1 MMRIE
6 KKKMPVALVGRDPLP
21 KPRLPHVRPAVH
33 HKLAKEAAER
43 NAFHLQARL
52 DRDRKERRQMYA
64 REYNMIAGRLT
75 GTGTADVIR
84 DTAIRNF
91 VATHGERHLPR

>member
-1 MMRIE
+1 
-6 KKKMPVALVGRDPLP
+6 MPLAVVGRAPLKRP
-21 KPRLPHVRPAVH
+21 KLPHVRPAVH

-43 NAFHLQARL
+43 NAFHMQARL
-52 DRDRKERRQMYA
+52 DRNHKETGEMYR

-84 DTAIRNF
+84 DTAVRNF
-91 VATHGERHLPR
+91 VATHGQRHLPR